1 MDNAQKAIM
10 IGVGLFITIIII
22 AAVMVITGMGQDL
35 INKATQRLGATTDS
49 LSASEFSQYD
59 GTTMTGSEVISTIKS
74 RYKQTGL
81 MLVVRA
87 KAGLGEHKEYYGT
100 IKPTDNNGQ
109 IQVNTGADKA
119 VRKYYAGT
127 TGENKIANIGKL
139 TDTTDADT
147 YVKPSLRY
155 NVDLIYLGSTD
166 NVIGIYFHLE

>member
-87 KAGLGEHKEYYGT
+87 KTGLGQHKEYYGMVRPSDKKD
-100 IKPTDNNGQ
+100 IQ
-109 IQVNTGADKA
+109 INAGADKA
-119 VRKYYAGT
+119 VRKYYT
-127 TGENKIANIGKL
+127 DDTVENTSVNISNL
-139 TDTTDADT
+139 SDTSNADT
-147 YVKPSLRY
+147 YVNPRARY

-166 NVIGIYFHLE
+166 TVVGIYFHLE

>member
-87 KAGLGEHKEYYGT
+87 KSGTGNHKEYYGMVKPSKGD
-100 IKPTDNNGQ
+100 IK
-109 IQVNTGADKA
+109 VNAGADKA
-119 VRKYYAGT
+119 VRKYYT
-127 TGENKIANIGKL
+127 DDTVENTSVNISNL
-139 TDTTDADT
+139 SDTSNADT
-147 YVKPSLRY
+147 YVNPRARY

-166 NVIGIYFHLE
+166 TVIGIYFHLE